1 MEQSPSQLQRARIE
15 RLATGMLGQ
24 VQIRFVTSGS
34 WLSFEIVSSR
44 GGRLALGMT
53 TLDTA
58 ARKSDTEIESW
69 LDSLLAGYHKARLSN
84 VA

>member
-1 MEQSPSQLQRARIE
+1 
-15 RLATGMLGQ
+15 MLGEI
-24 VQIRFVTSGS
+24 QIGFVTCGS
-34 WLSFEIVSSR
+34 WLSFEIVGSR

-58 ARKSDTEIESW
+58 ERKSDAEIESW